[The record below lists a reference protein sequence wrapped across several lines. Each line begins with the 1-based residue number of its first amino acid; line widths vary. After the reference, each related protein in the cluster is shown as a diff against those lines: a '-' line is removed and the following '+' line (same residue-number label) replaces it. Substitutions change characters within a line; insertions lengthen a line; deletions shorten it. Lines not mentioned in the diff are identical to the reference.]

1 MVRFRAKPGRTTLDI
16 QAAVATGAGK
26 PFALRTIQI
35 DAPRDDEILVR
46 IVGVGLCHTD
56 LVFKEAQ
63 TIAPPVVLGHEGSG
77 IVEAVGAKV
86 TKVAVG
92 DRVAMT
98 FRSCGH
104 CSRCDRG
111 DAAYCETMPLLNYAG
126 MRPDGSRT
134 LREDAGPVG
143 SNFFGQS
150 SFASHAI
157 TYERNVVKVGDDLPL
172 ELFGPLGCGIQTGA
186 GGVMRSLACE
196 AGSTL
201 LVTGGGPVG
210 LSAVM
215 GGKIRG
221 CATIILVEPHA
232 ARRTLA
238 LEFGATHVIDPAA
251 QTDLAA
257 AVRAILPK
265 GVDYAFDTTGV
276 PAVQGAVMGTLAS
289 KGVFGIVG
297 ISPPGTPMPG
307 DINTAMTFGHTVKGI
322 IEGDSDPDVFLPE
335 LMDHYRR
342 GELPFDRMI
351 TTFPFHQINEA
362 IAAQHRGD
370 CIKVVLL
377 MDA

>member
-1 MVRFRAKPGRTTLDI
+1 MDI
-16 QAAVATGAGK
+16 LAAIATGAGK
-26 PFALRTIQI
+26 PFELRTVQL
-35 DAPRDDEILVR
+35 DAPRDDEVLVR
-46 IVGVGLCHTD
+46 IVGVGVCHTD
-56 LVFKEAQ
+56 IVFKESQA
-63 TIAPPVVLGHEGSG
+63 IAPPVVLGHEGSG
-77 IVEAVGAKV
+77 IVEQVGAKV

-111 DAAYCETMPLLNYAG
+111 DAAYCETMPMLNYIG
-126 MRPDGSRT
+126 MRTDGSKA
-134 LREDAGPVG
+134 LRCEEVAVG

-150 SFASHAI
+150 SFGTHAL
-157 TYERNVVKVGDDLPL
+157 TYERNLVKVPDDLPL
-172 ELFGPLGCGIQTGA
+172 ELIGPLGCGIQTGA

-221 CATIILVEPHA
+221 CSTIILVEPVA
-232 ARRTLA
+232 SRRELA

-251 QTDLAA
+251 SPDLVA

-276 PAVQGAVMGTLAS
+276 PAVLAAVPGALAS

-297 ISPPGTPMPG
+297 ISPPGTPTPG
-307 DINTAMTFGHTVKGI
+307 DLNTVMTFGHTIKGI
-322 IEGDSDPDVFLPE
+322 IEGDSDPDTFLPE
-335 LMDHYRR
+335 LMEHWRR

-351 TTFPFHQINEA
+351 KTFPFSQINEA
-362 IAAQHRGD
+362 IEAQHEGE
-370 CIKVVLL
+370 CVKVVLL
-377 MDA
+377 MDAG

>member
-1 MVRFRAKPGRTTLDI
+1 MQIK
-16 QAAVATGAGK
+16 AAVAVGPGQ
-26 PFALRTIQI
+26 PFELRTVEI
-35 DAPRDDEILVR
+35 DEPREDEILVR
-46 IVGVGLCHTD
+46 VVGVGVCHTD
-56 LVFKEAQ
+56 LVFRETGA
-63 TIAPPVVLGHEGSG
+63 IPAPAVLGHEGAG
-77 IVEAVGAKV
+77 IVEKVGAKV
-86 TKVAVG
+86 TKVAPG

-104 CSRCDRG
+104 CRRCGRG

-126 MRPDGSRT
+126 MRTDGSKA
-134 LREDAGPVG
+134 LRCEEVPVG

-150 SFASHAI
+150 SFATHAL
-157 TYERNVVKVGDDLPL
+157 TYERNVVKVPDDLPL
-172 ELFGPLGCGIQTGA
+172 ELVGPMGCGVQTGA

-196 AGSTL
+196 AGSSL

-215 GGKIRG
+215 GARIQG

-232 ARRTLA
+232 ARRDLA
-238 LEFGATHVIDPAA
+238 REFGATHVIDPGEAG
-251 QTDLAA
+251 DLAA
-257 AVRAILPK
+257 AVRAILPG

-276 PAVQGAVMGTLAS
+276 PAVQAAVMGALGP

-307 DINTAMTFGHTVKGI
+307 EVNTAMTFGHTVKGI

-335 LMDHYRR
+335 LMEHWRR
-342 GELPFDRMI
+342 GDLPFDRMI
-351 TTFPFHQINEA
+351 RTFPFDQINEA
-362 IAAQHRGD
+362 IAAQHHGD

-377 MDA
+377 TGA

>member
-1 MVRFRAKPGRTTLDI
+1 MDI
-16 QAAVATGAGK
+16 QAAVATGSGK
-26 PFALRTIQI
+26 AFEIRTVQL
-35 DAPRDDEILVR
+35 DEPREDEILVR
-46 IVGVGLCHTD
+46 VVGVGVCHTD
-56 LVFKEAQ
+56 LVFKEGGV
-63 TIAPPVVLGHEGSG
+63 IAPPVVLGHEGSG
-77 IVEAVGAKV
+77 IVEKVGAKV
-86 TKVAVG
+86 TKVAPG

-98 FRSCGH
+98 FRSCGT
-104 CSRCDRG
+104 CARCDRG
-111 DAAYCETMPLLNYAG
+111 DAAYCQTMPLLNYIG
-126 MRPDGSRT
+126 MRPDGTKT
-134 LREDAGPVG
+134 LKCEGEAVG

-150 SFASHAI
+150 SFASHAL
-157 TYERNVVKVGDDLPL
+157 TYERNVVKVPDDLPL

-201 LVTGGGPVG
+201 LITGGGPVG

-215 GGKIRG
+215 GAKIRG
-221 CATIILVEPHA
+221 CATVILVEPHA
-232 ARRTLA
+232 ARRALA
-238 LEFGATHVIDPAA
+238 LEFGATHVIDPAVDK
-251 QTDLAA
+251 DLAA
-257 AVRAILPK
+257 AVRAIVPI

-276 PAVQGAVMGTLAS
+276 PAVLTAVMGALGP

-297 ISPPGTPMPG
+297 ISPPGTPVPG
-307 DINTAMTFGHTVKGI
+307 DLNNLMTFGHTVKGI

-335 LMDHYRR
+335 LIEHYRR

-362 IAAQHRGD
+362 IAAQHHGD

>member
-1 MVRFRAKPGRTTLDI
+1 MDI
-16 QAAVATGAGK
+16 LAAVATGAGK
-26 PFALRTIQI
+26 PFELKTLTL
-35 DAPRDDEILVR
+35 DDPRDDEVLVR
-46 IVGVGLCHTD
+46 IVGVGVCHTD
-56 LVFKEAQ
+56 IVFKESQA
-63 TIAPPVVLGHEGSG
+63 IAPPAVLGHEGSG
-77 IVEAVGAKV
+77 IVEKIGAGV

-92 DRVAMT
+92 DRVGIT

-111 DAAYCETMPLLNYAG
+111 DAPYCETMPMLNYIG
-126 MRPDGSRT
+126 MRTDGSKAISDGG
-134 LREDAGPVG
+134 EPVA

-150 SFASHAI
+150 SFGTHAL
-157 TYERNVVKVGDDLPL
+157 TYERNLVKVPDDLPL
-172 ELFGPLGCGIQTGA
+172 ELVGPLGCGVQTGA

-215 GGKIRG
+215 GGKIQG
-221 CATIILVEPHA
+221 CSTIILVEPVA
-232 ARRTLA
+232 ARRELA

-251 QTDLAA
+251 SPDLAA

-276 PAVQGAVMGTLAS
+276 PAVLAAVPNALAS

-297 ISPPGTPMPG
+297 IAPPGTPTPG
-307 DINTAMTFGHTVKGI
+307 DLGQVMTFGHTIKGI

-335 LMDHYRR
+335 LMEHWRAGR
-342 GELPFDRMI
+342 LPFDRMI
-351 TTFPFHQINEA
+351 RTFPFSQINEA
-362 IAAQHRGD
+362 IAAQHHGD

-377 MDA
+377 MDS

>member
-1 MVRFRAKPGRTTLDI
+1 MDI
-16 QAAVATGAGK
+16 LAAVATGAGK
-26 PFALRTIQI
+26 PFEMRTLTL
-35 DAPRDDEILVR
+35 DDPRDDEILVR
-46 IVGVGLCHTD
+46 IVGVGVCHTD
-56 LVFKEAQ
+56 IVFKESQ
-63 TIAPPVVLGHEGSG
+63 TIAPPAVLGHEGSG
-77 IVEAVGAKV
+77 IVEKVGGKV

-92 DRVAMT
+92 DRVALS

-111 DAAYCETMPLLNYAG
+111 DAPYCETMPLLNYIG
-126 MRPDGSRT
+126 MRPDGSKALHEGET
-134 LREDAGPVG
+134 PIA

-150 SFASHAI
+150 SFGTHAL
-157 TYERNVVKVGDDLPL
+157 TYERNVVKVPDDLPL
-172 ELFGPLGCGIQTGA
+172 ELVGPLGCGIQTGA

-196 AGSTL
+196 AGSSL
-201 LVTGGGPVG
+201 LITGGGPVG

-215 GGKIRG
+215 GGRIQG

-232 ARRTLA
+232 ERRALA
-238 LEFGATHVIDPAA
+238 VEFGATHVIDP
-251 QTDLAA
+251 TETPDLVA

-276 PAVQGAVMGTLAS
+276 PAVLAAVPGTLAS

-297 ISPPGTPMPG
+297 ISPPGTPTPG
-307 DINTAMTFGHTVKGI
+307 DLNTVMTFGHTIKGI

-335 LMDHYRR
+335 LMDHWRAGR
-342 GELPFDRMI
+342 LPFDRMI
-351 TTFPFHQINEA
+351 RTFPFSQINEA
-362 IAAQHRGD
+362 IAAQHHGD